1 MPSVACASSGSREGR
16 RGGTPVDPARRMTRR
31 RLMKLREIL
40 TTVEGEL
47 ISKTADLNLDV
58 PCACAADLMSDVLAF
73 AESRSILVTGLC
85 NPQVVRT
92 AEMAD
97 MSGIIFVRGKVPP
110 PETIALAE
118 EKGVPL
124 IASCH
129 PMFEICGLL
138 YAAGMRTCDAFC
150 RI

>member
-1 MPSVACASSGSREGR
+1 
-16 RGGTPVDPARRMTRR
+16 
-31 RLMKLREIL
+31 MKLRDIL
-40 TTVEGEL
+40 AIVEGEL
-47 ISKTADLNLDV
+47 ISKAANLNLEV
-58 PCACAADLMSDVLAF
+58 PCVCAADLMSDVLAF
-73 AESRSILVTGLC
+73 AEPRSILVTGLC

-97 MSGIIFVRGKVPP
+97 MTGIIFVRGKYPP
-110 PETIALAE
+110 PDTIALAE

-124 IASCH
+124 IATSH